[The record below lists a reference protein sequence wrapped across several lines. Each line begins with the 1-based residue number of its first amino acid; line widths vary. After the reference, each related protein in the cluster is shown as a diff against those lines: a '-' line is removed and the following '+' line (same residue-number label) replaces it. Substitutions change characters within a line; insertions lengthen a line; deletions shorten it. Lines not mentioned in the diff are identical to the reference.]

1 MEVVQVMV
9 VEVDDEPDDELSTRL
24 MQVEKEVGQQDE
36 QQQFRS
42 GKRKSI

>member
-1 MEVVQVMV
+1 MEVEV

-24 MQVEKEVGQQDE
+24 MPVEKKDGQQDE